1 MKMKKIISILLS
13 AILCTGGAVCV
24 FAADET
30 QSPEAANKIVMR
42 IGNAVMTIDGEAG
55 SVDPDSAETVPVVVN
70 GRTLLPVRAVVEA
83 MGGSVSWDNDAQTA
97 VLECGEN
104 EISLTIGSTSATLNN
119 TTVALDVEPVIVNN
133 RTMLPIRF
141 IAESFGYAVGWIGRT
156 QSVVLTKAVN
166 AYPAFDFE
174 SKTVTLNNGIKMPIV
189 GIGMFT
195 LTPEQAESSVY
206 SALTSGYKL
215 IDTANAYNNEEG
227 VGAGIARAGVP
238 REDIF
243 VTTKLWPTGYDD
255 VGKAVD
261 ETLERLGLEY
271 IDLLL
276 LHQPYGNYIAGY
288 QGMEAAVA
296 AGKVRSIGL
305 SNFNEESFAEIV
317 EVASIM
323 PAVLQVE
330 SNPWFHQKEM
340 REFVKPYG
348 TVMNAWFPLG
358 GRGQTQA
365 MFSEPTIV
373 EIAEAHNVNP
383 AQVVLRWHLR
393 IGNIA
398 IPGSTN
404 PDHIRENISNFDF
417 ELTDAEME
425 KISAMDRGHGSFDFG
440 GGGEVPDFDSFE
452 AP

>member
-1 MKMKKIISILLS
+1 M
-13 AILCTGGAVCV
+13 
-24 FAADET
+24 
-30 QSPEAANKIVMR
+30 Q
-42 IGNAVMTIDGEAG
+42 IGSSVMTVDGEKR
-55 SVDPDSAETVPVVVN
+55 SIDSDSAQTAPSIVRD
-70 GRTLLPVRAVVEA
+70 RTLLPVRAVVEA
-83 MGGSVSWDNDAQTA
+83 MGGSVSWSDDTQTA
-97 VLECGEN
+97 VLKCGDSD
-104 EISLTIGSTSATLNN
+104 ISLTIGNASALLNN
-119 TTVALDVEPVIVNN
+119 ESVVLDVEPVIINN

-141 IAESFGYAVGWIGRT
+141 IAESFGYAVGWVGRT
-156 QSVVLTKAVN
+156 QTVTIIKAEN
-166 AYPAFDFE
+166 ADASFDFK
-174 SKTVTLNNGIKMPIV
+174 SRSVALNNGVEMPIV

-195 LTPEQAESSVY
+195 LTPEQAENSVY
-206 SALTSGYKL
+206 HALSYGYKL

-227 VGAGIARAGVP
+227 VGAGIARAGVA
-238 REDIF
+238 REEIF
-243 VTTKLWPTGYDD
+243 VTTKLWPTDYED
-255 VGKAVD
+255 VDGAVD

-276 LHQPYGNYIAGY
+276 LHQPFGDYIAGY

-305 SNFNEESFAEIV
+305 SNFNEESFAEIM
-317 EVASIM
+317 EVADIT

-330 SNPWFHQKEM
+330 SNPWFHQTEM
-340 REFVKPYG
+340 REYAKQYG
-348 TVMNAWFPLG
+348 TVINAWFPLG

-373 EIAEAHNVNP
+373 EIAEAHDVNP
-383 AQVVLRWHLR
+383 AQVVLRWHLQ

-404 PDHIRENISNFDF
+404 PEHILENISNFNF
-417 ELTDAEME
+417 ELTNEEME

-440 GGGEVPDFDSFE
+440 GGGEVPNFNSFE